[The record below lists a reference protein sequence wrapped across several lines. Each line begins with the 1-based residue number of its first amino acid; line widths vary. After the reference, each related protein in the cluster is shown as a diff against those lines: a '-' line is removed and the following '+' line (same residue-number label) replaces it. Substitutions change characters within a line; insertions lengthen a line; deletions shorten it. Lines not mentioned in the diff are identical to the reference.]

1 MTGIDRHVSAA
12 HMVLGKDLNP
22 HDTLFAGQ
30 AVSYMI
36 ECGFLAVQ
44 SFLNSGHI
52 VCLGL
57 DGLRFLRPVRKGD
70 TIDISSTV
78 VYAGTTSVGAHI
90 AMTRRSDGAMAAECF
105 VSFVHIEEETG
116 QARPHGV
123 TLPALDEQGEAR
135 RRAYWAYNGMT
146 V

>member
-30 AVSYMI
+30 AASYMI

-78 VYAGTTSVGAHI
+78 VYAGATSVGAHI

-105 VSFVHIEEETG
+105 VSFVHIKEEAG
-116 QARPHGV
+116 QALPHGV
-123 TLPALDEQGEAR
+123 TLPALDELSEER
-135 RRAYWAYNGMT
+135 RRAYLAYKGMT

>member
-30 AVSYMI
+30 AASYMI

-78 VYAGTTSVGAHI
+78 VYAGRTYRHDAALRRGHGGGMLRILRPYRRGNGTGPAPRRNAAGA
-90 AMTRRSDGAMAAECF
+90 G
-105 VSFVHIEEETG
+105 
-116 QARPHGV
+116 
-123 TLPALDEQGEAR
+123 
-135 RRAYWAYNGMT
+135 
-146 V
+146 

>member
-30 AVSYMI
+30 AASYMI

-44 SFLNSGHI
+44 SFLDSGHI

-116 QARPHGV
+116 QALPHGV
-123 TLPALDEQGEAR
+123 TLSALDEQGEAR
-135 RRAYWAYNGMT
+135 RRAYWAYKGMT

>member
-12 HMVLGKDLNP
+12 HMVQGKDLNP

-30 AVSYMI
+30 AASYMI

-116 QARPHGV
+116 QALPHGV
-123 TLPALDEQGEAR
+123 MLPALDEQGEER
-135 RRAYWAYNGMT
+135 RRAYLAYKGMT

>member
-1 MTGIDRHVSAA
+1 MTGIDRHVLAA

-30 AVSYMI
+30 AASYMI

-70 TIDISSTV
+70 TIDISSIV

-135 RRAYWAYNGMT
+135 RRAYWAYKGMT

>member
-30 AVSYMI
+30 AASYMI
-36 ECGFLAVQ
+36 ECGFLD
-44 SFLNSGHI
+44 SGHI

-116 QARPHGV
+116 QALPHGV
-123 TLPALDEQGEAR
+123 MLPALDEQGEER
-135 RRAYWAYNGMT
+135 RRAYLAYKGMT

>member
-30 AVSYMI
+30 AASYRI

-135 RRAYWAYNGMT
+135 RRAYWAYKGMT

>member
-1 MTGIDRHVSAA
+1 MVGTDMHISAV

-30 AVSYMI
+30 AASYMI

-44 SFLNSGHI
+44 SFLQSCHI

-57 DGLRFLRPVRKGD
+57 DGLRFLHPVRKGD
-70 TIDISSTV
+70 SICVSSSII
-78 VYAGTTSVGAHI
+78 YAGKTSVGAHI
-90 AMTRRSDGAMAAECF
+90 RMERRSDGKAAAECF

-116 QARPHGV
+116 QARPHGA
-123 TLPALDEQGEAR
+123 TLPMLDEQGLALR
-135 RRAYWAYNGMT
+135 RVYLAYKGMT
-146 V
+146 E

>member
-1 MTGIDRHVSAA
+1 MTGIDRQVSAA

-30 AVSYMI
+30 AASYMI

-116 QARPHGV
+116 QALPHGV
-123 TLPALDEQGEAR
+123 MLPALDEQGEER
-135 RRAYWAYNGMT
+135 RRAYLAYKGMT